1 MQPLLLYSGEQ
12 YAGSSNDSY
21 FSKVRA
27 RARDRDRDRDRAR
40 VLGPAMRVASA
51 RYVSTVG

>member
-12 YAGSSNDSY
+12 YAGSSNESY

-27 RARDRDRDRDRAR
+27 RARDRDRDRAR

-51 RYVSTVG
+51 RYYSTVG